1 MNITTTTKKTNY
13 FSERLSVVCVI
24 AALLEGADANVSA
37 AHNPPFVLFE
47 LNEDL

>member
-1 MNITTTTKKTNY
+1 MY
-13 FSERLSVVCVI
+13 VSGERPESRHYERLSVVCVI